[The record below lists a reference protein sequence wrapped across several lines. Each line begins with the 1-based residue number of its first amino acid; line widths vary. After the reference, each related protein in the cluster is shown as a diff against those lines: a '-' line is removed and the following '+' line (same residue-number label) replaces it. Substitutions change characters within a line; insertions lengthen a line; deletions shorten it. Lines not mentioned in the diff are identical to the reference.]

1 MKYAAKMLIDRKTG
15 SVRLLASGKVP
26 DSTESRRTYLSP
38 GCTELLQVFSQRE
51 SLESA
56 LELAT
61 RVEGWRLETK
71 EARYTELQKAIGR
84 LDALQIPHTVLAR
97 MIDVP
102 RISLDAYV
110 RNWSAVPPRVLVKVQ
125 FAVDRL
131 EKLNAEMRDTL
142 PK

>member
-15 SVRLLASGKVP
+15 SVRLLASDKVP

-84 LDALQIPHTVLAR
+84 LDALRIPHTVLAR

-110 RNWSAVPPRVLVKVQ
+110 RNWSTVPPRVLVKVQ
-125 FAVDRL
+125 LAVDRL